1 MWTPTIYWGTTRTLI
16 AYYSLSHIVG
26 NHSCA
31 YDSPTARPPFEYV
44 KGGGGIF
51 CDMAIHDLDMARLL
65 LTMALLTMALLTMW
79 PYLPW
84 PYLL

>member
-1 MWTPTIYWGTTRTLI
+1 MPRACMEAPTIVCNEPTIVGNLSY
-16 AYYSLSHIVG
+16 AYYSL
-26 NHSCA
+26 
-31 YDSPTARPPFEYV
+31 TARPPFEYV

-65 LTMALLTMALLTMW
+65 LTMALLTMW